1 MAEVYV
7 NTNSPVK
14 TKIFY
19 QGEIVDPDGSVSATL
34 YDITEDPFINPL
46 ISSTSPV
53 ATLSASKIDSDFGS
67 YLINMP
73 NSLTTRNRNFK
84 ITWTYSVNGSAIT
97 HNTFCDIVTP
107 YANLAE
113 AIEDLGLGT
122 DPSDPKYKTYH
133 ELQMAEK
140 YARKII
146 ESYTGQ
152 RFYLYNDTAI
162 AYGSGS
168 NLLPLQFKIYG
179 LRILAA
185 EDTVLIDSINNINYW
200 GWNPEIVEGGFA
212 LKAIE
217 SNALDGTT
225 YVANGMATPTIN
237 ALQGDPF
244 LNGKRYKIEG
254 AFGYEDVPDNVE
266 QAAIQLMG
274 DYFSKDKLW
283 TNKYIKRIQT
293 FDWQF
298 EYNSDVY
305 KGTGNAYADSLLY
318 PYVLSNMMVI

>member
-7 NTNSPVK
+7 DTNSPVK

-34 YDITEDPFINPL
+34 YDITEDPFIDPA
-46 ISSTSPV
+46 ISSTSPIS
-53 ATLSASKIDSDFGS
+53 TLSASKIDSDFGS

-84 ITWTYSVNGSAIT
+84 IVWTYSVNGNVVT
-97 HNTFCDIVTP
+97 HNTFCDVVTP

-140 YARKII
+140 YARKVI

-152 RFYLYNDTAI
+152 RFYLYNDTTF

-168 NLLPLQFKIYG
+168 DILPLPYRIYG

-185 EDTVLIDSINNINYW
+185 NDTLLIDSINDINYW
-200 GWNPEIVEGGFA
+200 GWNPEIIEGGFG
-212 LKAIE
+212 LKAIQ
-217 SNALDGTT
+217 SNTLDQTT
-225 YVANGMATPTIN
+225 YIANGLATPTIN

-244 LNGKRYKIEG
+244 LNGMRYKIEG

-283 TNKYIKRIQT
+283 TNKYVKRVQT

-298 EYNSDVY
+298 EYNSEVY

-318 PYVLSNMMVI
+318 PYVLSNMLVI